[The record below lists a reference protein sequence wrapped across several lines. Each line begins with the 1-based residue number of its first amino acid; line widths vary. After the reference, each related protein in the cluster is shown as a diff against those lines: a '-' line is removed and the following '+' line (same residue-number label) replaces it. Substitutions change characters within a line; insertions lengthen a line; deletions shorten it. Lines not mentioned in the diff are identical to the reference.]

1 MNTTDYM
8 PTTKGGHSRIALR
21 HLANP
26 APLPLSS
33 PIYSLT
39 ASQWER
45 MVGQKIS
52 FSYTK
57 GWGEGGVEAGDR

>member
-8 PTTKGGHSRIALR
+8 PTTKGGHSIALR

-33 PIYSLT
+33 PINSLT

-45 MVGQKIS
+45 MVGQIIS

-57 GWGEGGVEAGDR
+57 GWGEGGGVEAGDR